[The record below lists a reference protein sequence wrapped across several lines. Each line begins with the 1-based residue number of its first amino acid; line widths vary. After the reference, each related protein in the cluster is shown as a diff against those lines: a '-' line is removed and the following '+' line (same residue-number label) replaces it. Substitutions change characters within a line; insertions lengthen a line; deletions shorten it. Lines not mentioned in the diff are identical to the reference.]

1 MSEGVL
7 TDSQPRTEAQAR
19 ALKIAREELDKV
31 GLTDVVVRLARSGSS
46 FDNRFFYVAK
56 SRVNR
61 SETDVRMTI
70 QRDVADLLCQ
80 LERPEEAFRQFVI
93 RAGRT
98 SPPCES
104 GDDDKITHDVGT
116 VGDCGAQ
123 RGQQQAARGRSDR
136 PRYVET

>member
-1 MSEGVL
+1 MAGCWRFVTRISCGSNVWISKILRRKNMSEGVL

-80 LERPEEAFRQFVI
+80 LERPEEAL
-93 RAGRT
+93 
-98 SPPCES
+98 
-104 GDDDKITHDVGT
+104 KI
-116 VGDCGAQ
+116 
-123 RGQQQAARGRSDR
+123 
-136 PRYVET
+136 YE